1 MMDHNFFMKN
11 RSGRRTALFLL
22 VLFFLTANP
31 LPGDAYFNRGTVS
44 VSLGQ
49 SAVSMTAGSTAE
61 VSVAVDP
68 IKQDQLPGCGMA
80 ECPQTC
86 GDGCL
91 NESGECTCAGT
102 EYKTYY
108 AEISVSSS
116 NSQTA
121 TASYSN
127 GTLTVKG
134 HSPGSAQITV
144 TGKLRQYTD
153 SSVIL
158 NVTVT
163 ENNSGGSSYGGGG
176 SSGSGAADYG
186 RGDSAPSWSSSS
198 SSPSGSQQE
207 SPSSA
212 GSTSQGGVSVEDA
225 GSGSI
230 SADSP
235 AGSSSQETGS
245 AAQGSASDRK
255 QEQTN
260 SEGNGEAAQQQTEED
275 GHPLT
280 GEYAPEGELRD
291 TARGKYRFVVMTAS
305 TDVPACFIDSANEGS
320 HLVFQKKTG
329 DNVDYS
335 WTFDGNSLNPEDDYS
350 GMDLVIGSSPEC
362 PELIKDDLN
371 GAGAYYMDFEYS
383 GKLPAAAEIYMN
395 VRESFPEDQDL
406 CLYQV
411 NDLNGKLKELDDS
424 VEMSNGYASFTLHHC
439 SSYLLTDSP
448 LKGVEQAGDDGGLLS
463 SDDGLGLPLTL
474 FILFSAVAAIVLI
487 FFFFRRPKRR

>member
-1 MMDHNFFMKN
+1 MDHIFYIKTG
-11 RSGRRTALFLL
+11 SGRRTALFLL
-22 VLFFLTANP
+22 VLIFLTANP
-31 LPGDAYFNRGTVS
+31 VPGDAYFDRGTVS

-49 SAVSMTAGSTAE
+49 SSVSMTAGSTAA
-61 VSVAVDP
+61 VSVSIDP
-68 IKQDQLPGCGMA
+68 LKQDQLPGCGMA

-108 AEISVSSS
+108 AEVSVSSS
-116 NSQTA
+116 DSQTA

-127 GTLTVKG
+127 GTLTVNG

-153 SSVIL
+153 SSVVL

-163 ENNSGGSSYGGGG
+163 ENSSGSS
-176 SSGSGAADYG
+176 SSGSGGSAGNDDWGGGASSWTPSS
-186 RGDSAPSWSSSS
+186 SAPAGTQQG
-198 SSPSGSQQE
+198 SPD
-207 SPSSA
+207 SSA
-212 GSTSQGGVSVEDA
+212 GAPRGSVSVEDT
-225 GSGSI
+225 GSGSSPSAS

-235 AGSSSQETGS
+235 SQQNGISAQGASSDQKQINTAPGGSS
-245 AAQGSASDRK
+245 
-255 QEQTN
+255 
-260 SEGNGEAAQQQTEED
+260 EAAKEQSEEA
-275 GHPLT
+275 GHELT

-305 TDVPACFIDSANEGS
+305 TDVPACFVDSANEGS

-335 WTFDGNSLNPEDDYS
+335 WTFDGEKLNPEEDYS
-350 GMDLVIGSSPEC
+350 GMDLIIGSSPEC
-362 PELIKDDLN
+362 PELIKDDLD
-371 GAGAYYMDFEYS
+371 GAGAYYMDFNYS
-383 GKLPAAAEIYMN
+383 GMLPAAAEIYMN

-406 CLYQV
+406 YLYQV
-411 NDLNGKLKELDDS
+411 NDLDGKLKELDDS

-439 SSYLLTDSP
+439 SSYLLTDTA
-448 LKGVEQAGDDGGLLS
+448 LKGAEQAENDGSLFS
-463 SDDGLGLPLTL
+463 SDDGLGLPVTL
-474 FILFSAVAAIVLI
+474 FILISVAAAMVLV